1 MYWNLLKY
9 SESDNSNSMF
19 PEIVPPVAFAKSEI
33 IASCMAPSKEDAI
46 KIFIMYVKYNIV
58 SIPYQQM
65 TEFDSSV
72 VEGTREEYQDFMY
85 KVLH

>member
-1 MYWNLLKY
+1 
-9 SESDNSNSMF
+9 
-19 PEIVPPVAFAKSEI
+19 
-33 IASCMAPSKEDAI
+33 
-46 KIFIMYVKYNIV
+46 MYVKYNIV